1 MKNSTTDLK
10 IVREHPARF
19 TWGKVFK
26 ITDISVYTIV
36 AFYPTD
42 EPTKTLFHVYVDG
55 DDMSNSCD
63 TIETAL
69 LYGMAVKNLGDG
81 NEAGSMAR
89 AAAKILG
96 LKIDS
101 GKPS

>member
-1 MKNSTTDLK
+1 MKESTTDLK
-10 IVREHPARF
+10 IVRERPASF
-19 TWGKVFK
+19 SWGRVLK

-36 AFYPTD
+36 AYQPPEDSTR
-42 EPTKTLFHVYVDG
+42 TLFHVYVDG
-55 DDMSNSCD
+55 DDTSNSCE

-96 LKIDS
+96 LKVDC
-101 GKPS
+101 GKAS